1 VAPSS
6 SLRKN
11 SQQARAQV
19 RAYFASLTPEPRR
32 HLRKLREAIRAA
44 APRAVEAFSYGIPA
58 FRLEGRPLVYYAAW
72 KRHTSLYPITAA
84 IKRAHVAELE
94 GYETSKGTVRF
105 PLTKPVPLALVRRL
119 VKARIAEVA
128 KKGKPGAARRATR
141 DRLRRSSKGKDGRT

>member
-1 VAPSS
+1 VVPSS
-6 SLRKN
+6 SLSLKKN
-11 SQQARAQV
+11 SKPARTQV
-19 RAYFASLTPEPRR
+19 RAYFASLPPESRR

-44 APRAVEAFSYGIPA
+44 APSAVEAFSYGIPV

-84 IKRAHVAELE
+84 IKRAHAVELE

-128 KKGKPGAARRATR
+128 KKG
-141 DRLRRSSKGKDGRT
+141 SSKGKDGRT